1 MAEKDFEPGDPMG
14 LVGGGV
20 PEGEPDLMAE
30 CLVEEYVRLG
40 TSDAQ
45 LLAIFK
51 NPFFAGAHALYRARG
66 EDHLKSVIE
75 RVRAQW
81 GRPRFTTT
89 EVGGPDMAPHAP
101 QRSEAPRQSRGALR
115 HRDSFT
121 DSESTEA

>member
-1 MAEKDFEPGDPMG
+1 MAEKEFEADDPMG
-14 LVGGGV
+14 LVGISV

-40 TSDAQ
+40 MSDSQ

-66 EDHLKSVIE
+66 EDHLKSVIG

-89 EVGGPDMAPHAP
+89 EVGDPDMAPHAP
-101 QRSEAPRQSRGALR
+101 PRSEAPRQSGGAPR
-115 HRDSFT
+115 QRDSFT

>member
-14 LVGGGV
+14 LVGVGV
-20 PEGEPDLMAE
+20 PAGEPDLMAE

-45 LLAIFK
+45 LLAIFT
-51 NPFFAGAHALYRARG
+51 NPFFAGAHALYRTRG
-66 EDHLKSVIE
+66 EDHLKAVIE

-89 EVGGPDMAPHAP
+89 EVGGP
-101 QRSEAPRQSRGALR
+101 RQGPPPPPP
-115 HRDSFT
+115 
-121 DSESTEA
+121 

>member
-1 MAEKDFEPGDPMG
+1 MAEKEFEADDPMG
-14 LVGGGV
+14 LVGIGV

-40 TSDAQ
+40 MSDSQ

-51 NPFFAGAHALYRARG
+51 NPFFAGAHALYRSRG
-66 EDHLKSVIE
+66 EERLKAVIE
-75 RVRAQW
+75 RARAQW
-81 GRPRFTTT
+81 GRPRYTTT

-101 QRSEAPRQSRGALR
+101 PRSEAPRQSRGAPR
-115 HRDSFT
+115 RRDSFT